1 MNIESQY
8 VEDDQGSHV
17 YGNIYSNASLNTKGD
32 LQIIAGQDINITA
45 ADVNVEQNANLTA
58 LTGNLTIESI
68 GVRDKRTSDS
78 GGTTIIT
85 DNTIHQKSQLN
96 IGGDLNTYS
105 KGNTIIQGAEIK
117 AGGDANLTAYGLL
130 QILSVTNTYSTQV
143 EREEDG
149 GSYFTEK
156 YTNTVNENW
165 SKGEVLSSSIEAG
178 NNISLSGSQQ
188 LYLQAADLKAGGGE
202 GDINL
207 TSEAGQIIFDTA
219 VSWDSH
225 SKQTKGRGI
234 LFQTN
239 KGGGHSRTTQID
251 NNLQGNIKLSAKE
264 GVKLSYVKKAIVE
277 KKTYT
282 STCYKKSPQGENT
295 SPYSCNK
302 TKIIRRFE
310 TDAEAKARLQ
320 KEGGWQSQVLSKASD
335 IELTRQENTFE
346 DWSYNTS
353 GLTQEG
359 ALAVAIALS
368 VVTGGA
374 GATLAATMVNA
385 AAASLYSVAA
395 VNGINA
401 VVQGNNLTEAIHVT
415 ASNTLTEENL
425 KNAAVASISAGV
437 TYGIDAGVDKW
448 GGGSDFAQNYTD
460 SYSQKIINTTANTA
474 VHSLAEGKTLREFGY
489 SLEDAYKTLAIDT
502 AAEKGAKFIGKQYD
516 RNRKKDVWESRGQS
530 TNSINSY
537 LTHKVS
543 HALLGCAVGAAKAG
557 DCQSGAAGAV
567 IGEIVGEAIVAS
579 SIKDGEFS
587 QTDEWLAKTVG
598 TTAAIFG
605 TSALGGDFNV
615 GADTAQNAIDNN
627 AVTPETI
634 ADVLSLGYS
643 AYELYNAIE
652 NGDKDKVIEAA
663 GWLGV
668 DVAAT
673 IIPGVPGS
681 WVLKGA
687 DKVTDAAKG
696 ADKATDIAKGA
707 DKATDASNLS
717 NNRVEIDKVID
728 YAKKNDG
735 KPLYNNNKRTQNT
748 FANDGRKGGQVLPKK
763 DNSGPITYKEYD
775 ISKASDPSDRG
786 LKRVVIGSDGR
797 KYYTNDHYTTFIEIK

>member
-1 MNIESQY
+1 MEAPLLLQTIPF
-8 VEDDQGSHV
+8 
-17 YGNIYSNASLNTKGD
+17 IKKSN
-32 LQIIAGQDINITA
+32 
-45 ADVNVEQNANLTA
+45 
-58 LTGNLTIESI
+58 
-68 GVRDKRTSDS
+68 
-78 GGTTIIT
+78 
-85 DNTIHQKSQLN
+85 LN
-96 IGGDLNTYS
+96 IGGDLNTFS
-105 KGNTIIQGAEIK
+105 RGDTIIQGAEIK

-335 IELTRQENTFE
+335 IELTGQENTFE

-401 VVQGNNLTEAIHVT
+401 VVQGNNFNNTLHQT
-415 ASNTLTEENL
+415 AQNTLTEDNL
-425 KNAAVASISAGV
+425 RNAAIASISAGV
-437 TYGIDAGVDKW
+437 TYGIDAGVEKW
-448 GGGSDFAQNYTD
+448 GGGSDFAQTYTG

-502 AAEKGAKFIGKQYD
+502 AAEKGAKFIGENLAGGSLKAG
-516 RNRKKDVWESRGQS
+516 VGS
-530 TNSINSY
+530 TAY
-537 LTHKVS
+537 WQHKGA

-557 DCQSGAAGAV
+557 DCASGAAGAV
-567 IGEIVGEAIVAS
+567 IGEIIAETAGKS
-579 SIKDGEFS
+579 LIKDGEFS
-587 QTDEWLAKTVG
+587 R
-598 TTAAIFG
+598 
-605 TSALGGDFNV
+605 
-615 GADTAQNAIDNN
+615 
-627 AVTPETI
+627 
-634 ADVLSLGYS
+634 Y
-643 AYELYNAIE
+643 
-652 NGDKDKVIEAA
+652 
-663 GWLGV
+663 
-668 DVAAT
+668 
-673 IIPGVPGS
+673 
-681 WVLKGA
+681 
-687 DKVTDAAKG
+687 
-696 ADKATDIAKGA
+696 
-707 DKATDASNLS
+707 
-717 NNRVEIDKVID
+717 R
-728 YAKKNDG
+728 
-735 KPLYNNNKRTQNT
+735 RM
-748 FANDGRKGGQVLPKK
+748 AN
-763 DNSGPITYKEYD
+763 
-775 ISKASDPSDRG
+775 
-786 LKRVVIGSDGR
+786 
-797 KYYTNDHYTTFIEIK
+797 

>member
-295 SPYSCNK
+295 SPYS
-302 TKIIRRFE
+302 
-310 TDAEAKARLQ
+310 
-320 KEGGWQSQVLSKASD
+320 
-335 IELTRQENTFE
+335 
-346 DWSYNTS
+346 
-353 GLTQEG
+353 
-359 ALAVAIALS
+359 
-368 VVTGGA
+368 
-374 GATLAATMVNA
+374 
-385 AAASLYSVAA
+385 
-395 VNGINA
+395 
-401 VVQGNNLTEAIHVT
+401 
-415 ASNTLTEENL
+415 
-425 KNAAVASISAGV
+425 
-437 TYGIDAGVDKW
+437 
-448 GGGSDFAQNYTD
+448 
-460 SYSQKIINTTANTA
+460 
-474 VHSLAEGKTLREFGY
+474 
-489 SLEDAYKTLAIDT
+489 
-502 AAEKGAKFIGKQYD
+502 
-516 RNRKKDVWESRGQS
+516 
-530 TNSINSY
+530 
-537 LTHKVS
+537 
-543 HALLGCAVGAAKAG
+543 
-557 DCQSGAAGAV
+557 
-567 IGEIVGEAIVAS
+567 
-579 SIKDGEFS
+579 
-587 QTDEWLAKTVG
+587 
-598 TTAAIFG
+598 
-605 TSALGGDFNV
+605 
-615 GADTAQNAIDNN
+615 
-627 AVTPETI
+627 
-634 ADVLSLGYS
+634 
-643 AYELYNAIE
+643 
-652 NGDKDKVIEAA
+652 
-663 GWLGV
+663 
-668 DVAAT
+668 
-673 IIPGVPGS
+673 
-681 WVLKGA
+681 
-687 DKVTDAAKG
+687 
-696 ADKATDIAKGA
+696 
-707 DKATDASNLS
+707 
-717 NNRVEIDKVID
+717 
-728 YAKKNDG
+728 
-735 KPLYNNNKRTQNT
+735 
-748 FANDGRKGGQVLPKK
+748 
-763 DNSGPITYKEYD
+763 
-775 ISKASDPSDRG
+775 
-786 LKRVVIGSDGR
+786 
-797 KYYTNDHYTTFIEIK
+797 